1 MKLRLYMKS
10 GNQIMI
16 THVEDLR
23 IKYRGDTITMIDI
36 DWAKNAPKKTGVMIQ
51 SIALNQIEAVEAI

>member
-1 MKLRLYMKS
+1 MKLKLYMKS

-23 IKYRGDTITMIDI
+23 IRYQGDVITMINI
-36 DWAKNAPKKTGVMIQ
+36 DWAKNAPKTGVMIQ
-51 SIALNQIEAVEAI
+51 SIALREIEAIEAI

>member
-1 MKLRLYMKS
+1 MKLKLYMKS

-23 IKYRGDTITMIDI
+23 IKYRDDTIIEIDI
-36 DWAKNAPKKTGVMIQ
+36 DRSENAPKTGVMIA
-51 SIALNQIEAVEAI
+51 SIALSQIEAIEAI